1 MMANDAALFSR
12 GGGFLLGSPSAA
24 DVFTPEDLDAEQR
37 LIGETA
43 TGFGRDQVAPLLE
56 KIENRE
62 HEHSVALM
70 RQAGELG
77 LLGVDIPPEYDGLG
91 LTTTTSTLL
100 TEALGR
106 YAGSFSL
113 TFGAHTGIGTL
124 PIVYFGNEDQKQR
137 YLPKLASGE
146 WIAAYCLTEPDAGS
160 DALAA
165 KTTAT
170 LTPDGKHYVL
180 NGQKQWITNGRFADV
195 YIVYARVNKRITA
208 FIVPRSLEGVSVGPE
223 VDKMGIKGSSTC
235 TVYLN
240 DVHVPVENVLGEV
253 DRGHVIAFNVLN
265 LGRWKLAAGALGAC
279 KALLEVSTNYA
290 QERKQFNVPIA
301 SFPLIQ
307 QKLASMATRIFVL
320 ESMVYRTAGQLTDA
334 LSGLE
339 LAKDV
344 GKEAGDAIGEFAVEA
359 SINKVFGSEVLDFV
373 ADEAVQIHGGYGY
386 MQEFIVERAYR
397 DARINRIFEGTNEIN
412 RLLIPGTMLRRAM
425 KGELPLLEAMFALQ
439 KELTEFTPAFG
450 TEVAVATDDPLVTER
465 AIIDNLRKLTL
476 MVSGLAAQKH
486 MEKIEHEQELLAAA
500 ADLGI
505 ALYAAES
512 ALLRTEKAGYPES
525 FVDMTRLFIHEALDQ
540 AEPIARRA
548 LAALEEGDTL
558 RVQLSIVRRLTRRDA
573 IDTIALGRAIAAK
586 VLEAEGYPGQQ
597 VA

>member
-1 MMANDAALFSR
+1 MTQDATLYKR
-12 GGGFLLGSPSAA
+12 GGGFLLGSPAAA
-24 DVFTPEDLDAEQR
+24 DVFTPEDLDSEQR

-43 TGFGRDQVAPLLE
+43 AGFAKEQVEPLLE

-77 LLGVDIPPEYDGLG
+77 LLGADIPAEYDGLG
-91 LTTTTSTLL
+91 LTTTSSTLI
-100 TEALGR
+100 TEMLGR

-124 PIVYFGNEDQKQR
+124 PIVYFGNEDQKKR
-137 YLPKLASGE
+137 FLPKLASGE
-146 WIAAYCLTEPDAGS
+146 WIAAYALTEPDAGS

-165 KTTAT
+165 KTTAV
-170 LTPDGKHYVL
+170 LSDDGKHYVL
-180 NGQKQWITNGRFADV
+180 NGQKQWITNGSFADV
-195 YIVYARVNKRITA
+195 FIVYARVNKRITA
-208 FIVPRSLEGVSVGPE
+208 FIVPRELEGVSVGPE
-223 VDKMGIKGSSTC
+223 VNKMGIKGSST
-235 TVYLN
+235 TMVYLDN
-240 DVHVPVENVLGEV
+240 VKVPVENVLGEV

-279 KALLEVSTNYA
+279 KALIEVSAKYA
-290 QERKQFNVPIA
+290 QERKQFGVPIA

-307 QKLASMATRIFVL
+307 QKLAAMAVRTFVL
-320 ESMVYRTAGQLTDA
+320 ESTVYRTAGQLTEA
-334 LSGLE
+334 LSGLD

-344 GKEAGDAIGEFAVEA
+344 SKEAGDAIGEFAVEA

-386 MQEFIVERAYR
+386 MQEYVVERAYR

-439 KELTEFTPAFG
+439 KELTEFVPSFGDDMPAP
-450 TEVAVATDDPLVTER
+450 DDPLAAER
-465 AIIDNLRKLTL
+465 GIVDNLRKLTL
-476 MVSGLAAQKH
+476 MVAGLAAQKH
-486 MEKIEHEQELLAAA
+486 MEKIEQEQELLATA

-505 ALYAAES
+505 LLYAAES
-512 ALLRTEKAGYPES
+512 ALLRTEKAGYPEL
-525 FVDMTRLFIHEALDQ
+525 FVHMTKLFVHEAADQ
-540 AEPIARRA
+540 AEPVARRA

-558 RVQLSIVRRLTRRDA
+558 RVQLSVVRRLTRRDPVNA
-573 IDTIALGRAIAAK
+573 IALGRGVAAK
-586 VLEAEGYPGQQ
+586 VLEAEGYP
-597 VA
+597 V

>member
-1 MMANDAALFSR
+1 MSHDKALLKK
-12 GGGFLLGSPSAA
+12 GGGFLLGSPAAA
-24 DVFTPEDLDAEQR
+24 DVFTPEDLDSEQR

-43 TGFGRDQVAPLLE
+43 AGFGRDEVAPLLD

-62 HEHSVALM
+62 HDHSIALM
-70 RQAGELG
+70 RRAGELG
-77 LLGVDIPPEYDGLG
+77 LLGTDVPAEYDGLG
-91 LTTTTSTLL
+91 LTTTSSTLV
-100 TEALGR
+100 TESLGR

-124 PIVYFGNEDQKQR
+124 PIVVFGNEDQKRR
-137 YLPKLASGE
+137 YLPKLANGE
-146 WIAAYCLTEPDAGS
+146 WIAAYALTEPDAGS

-170 LTPDGKHYVL
+170 LSADGKHYVL
-180 NGQKQWITNGRFADV
+180 NGQKQWITNGTFADV
-195 YIVYARVNKRITA
+195 FIVYARVNKRITA

-240 DVHVPVENVLGEV
+240 DVHVPVEDVLGEV

-265 LGRWKLAAGALGAC
+265 LGRWKLAAGVLGGC
-279 KALLEVSTNYA
+279 KTLLEVSTKYA
-290 QERKQFNVPIA
+290 QERKQFNTPIA

-307 QKLASMATRIFVL
+307 QKLAAMATRTFVL
-320 ESMVYRTAGQLTDA
+320 ESVVYRTAGQLTDA
-334 LSGLE
+334 VSELDLS
-339 LAKDV
+339 KDV
-344 GKEAGDAIGEFAVEA
+344 GKEAGDAIGEYAVEA

-386 MQEFIVERAYR
+386 MQEFAVERAYR

-439 KELTEFTPAFG
+439 KELTEFAPAMGFGDAFG
-450 TEVAVATDDPLVTER
+450 SDDDPLAAER
-465 AIIDNLRKLTL
+465 TIVDNLRKLTL

-512 ALLRTEKAGYPES
+512 ALLRTEKAGCPEVY
-525 FVDMTRLFIHEALDQ
+525 VDMTRLFIHEAVDA

-548 LAALEEGDTL
+548 LGALEEGDNL

-573 IDTIALGRAIAAK
+573 IDTIALGRAVAGR
-586 VLEAEGYPGQQ
+586 VLEAEGYP
-597 VA
+597 V

>member
-1 MMANDAALFSR
+1 MTQDATLYKR
-12 GGGFLLGSPSAA
+12 GGGFLLGSPAAA
-24 DVFTPEDLDAEQR
+24 DVFTPEDLDSEQR

-43 TGFGRDQVAPLLE
+43 AGFAKEQVEPLLE
-56 KIENRE
+56 NIENRE

-77 LLGVDIPPEYDGLG
+77 LLGADIPAEYDGLG
-91 LTTTTSTLL
+91 LTTTSSTLI
-100 TEALGR
+100 TEMLGR

-124 PIVYFGNEDQKQR
+124 PIVYFGNEDQKKR
-137 YLPKLASGE
+137 FLPKLASGE
-146 WIAAYCLTEPDAGS
+146 WIAAYALTEPDAGS

-165 KTTAT
+165 KTTAV
-170 LTPDGKHYVL
+170 LSDDGKHYVL
-180 NGQKQWITNGRFADV
+180 NGQKQWITNGSFADV
-195 YIVYARVNKRITA
+195 FIVYARVNKRITA
-208 FIVPRSLEGVSVGPE
+208 FIVPRELEGVSVGPE
-223 VDKMGIKGSSTC
+223 VNKMGIKGSST
-235 TVYLN
+235 TMVYLDN
-240 DVHVPVENVLGEV
+240 VKVPVENVLGEV

-279 KALLEVSTNYA
+279 KALIEVSAKYA
-290 QERKQFNVPIA
+290 QERKQFGVPIA

-307 QKLASMATRIFVL
+307 QKLAAMAVRTFVL
-320 ESMVYRTAGQLTDA
+320 ESTVYRTAGQLTEA
-334 LSGLE
+334 LSGLD

-344 GKEAGDAIGEFAVEA
+344 SKEAGDAIGEFAVEA

-386 MQEFIVERAYR
+386 MQEYVVERAYR

-439 KELTEFTPAFG
+439 KELTEFVPSFGDDMPAP
-450 TEVAVATDDPLVTER
+450 DDPLAAER
-465 AIIDNLRKLTL
+465 GIVDNLRKLTL
-476 MVSGLAAQKH
+476 TVAGLAAQKH
-486 MEKIEHEQELLAAA
+486 MEKIEQEQELLASA

-505 ALYAAES
+505 LLYAAES
-512 ALLRTEKAGYPES
+512 ALLRTEKAGYPEL
-525 FVDMTRLFIHEALDQ
+525 FVHMTKLFVHEAADQ
-540 AEPIARRA
+540 AEPVARRA

-558 RVQLSIVRRLTRRDA
+558 RVQLSVVRRLTRRDPVNA
-573 IDTIALGRAIAAK
+573 IALGRGVAAK
-586 VLEAEGYPGQQ
+586 VLEAEGYP
-597 VA
+597 V

>member
-1 MMANDAALFSR
+1 MTQDATLYKR
-12 GGGFLLGSPSAA
+12 GGGFLLGSPAAA
-24 DVFTPEDLDAEQR
+24 DVFTPEDLDSEQR

-43 TGFGRDQVAPLLE
+43 AGFAKEQVEPLLE

-77 LLGVDIPPEYDGLG
+77 LLGADIPAEYDGLG
-91 LTTTTSTLL
+91 LTTTSSTLI
-100 TEALGR
+100 TEMLGR

-124 PIVYFGNEDQKQR
+124 PIVYFGNEDQKKR
-137 YLPKLASGE
+137 FLPKLASGE
-146 WIAAYCLTEPDAGS
+146 WIAAYALTEPDAGS

-165 KTTAT
+165 KTTAV
-170 LTPDGKHYVL
+170 LSDDGKHYVL
-180 NGQKQWITNGRFADV
+180 NGQKQWITNGSFADV
-195 YIVYARVNKRITA
+195 FIVYARVNKRITA
-208 FIVPRSLEGVSVGPE
+208 FIVPRELEGVSVGPE
-223 VDKMGIKGSSTC
+223 VNKMGIKGSST
-235 TVYLN
+235 TMVYLDN
-240 DVHVPVENVLGEV
+240 VKVPVENVLGEV

-279 KALLEVSTNYA
+279 KALIEVSAKYA
-290 QERKQFNVPIA
+290 QERKQFGVPIA

-307 QKLASMATRIFVL
+307 QKLAAMAVRTFVL
-320 ESMVYRTAGQLTDA
+320 ESTVYRTAGQLTEA
-334 LSGLE
+334 LSGLD

-344 GKEAGDAIGEFAVEA
+344 SKEAGDAIGEFAVEA

-386 MQEFIVERAYR
+386 MQEYVVERAYR

-439 KELTEFTPAFG
+439 KELTEFVPSFGDDMPAP
-450 TEVAVATDDPLVTER
+450 DDPLAAER
-465 AIIDNLRKLTL
+465 GIVDNLRKLTL
-476 MVSGLAAQKH
+476 MVAGLAAQKH
-486 MEKIEHEQELLAAA
+486 MEKIEQEQELLASA

-505 ALYAAES
+505 LLYAAES
-512 ALLRTEKAGYPES
+512 ALLRTEKAGYPEL
-525 FVDMTRLFIHEALDQ
+525 FVHMTKLFVHEAADQ
-540 AEPIARRA
+540 AEPVARRA

-558 RVQLSIVRRLTRRDA
+558 RVQLSVVRRLTRRDPVNA
-573 IDTIALGRAIAAK
+573 IALGRGVAAK
-586 VLEAEGYPGQQ
+586 VLEAEGYP
-597 VA
+597 V

>member
-1 MMANDAALFSR
+1 MTQDATLYKR
-12 GGGFLLGSPSAA
+12 GGGFLLGSPAAA
-24 DVFTPEDLDAEQR
+24 DVFTPEDLDSEQR

-43 TGFGRDQVAPLLE
+43 AGFAKEQVEPLLE
-56 KIENRE
+56 NIENRE

-77 LLGVDIPPEYDGLG
+77 LLGADIPAEYDGLG
-91 LTTTTSTLL
+91 LTTTSSTLI
-100 TEALGR
+100 TEMLGR

-124 PIVYFGNEDQKQR
+124 PIVYFGNEDQKKR
-137 YLPKLASGE
+137 FLPKLASGE
-146 WIAAYCLTEPDAGS
+146 WIAAYALTEPDAGS

-165 KTTAT
+165 KTTAV
-170 LTPDGKHYVL
+170 LSDDGKHYVL
-180 NGQKQWITNGRFADV
+180 NGQKQWITNGSFADV
-195 YIVYARVNKRITA
+195 FIVYARVNKRITA
-208 FIVPRSLEGVSVGPE
+208 FIVPRELEGVSVGPE
-223 VDKMGIKGSSTC
+223 VNKMGIKGSST
-235 TVYLN
+235 TMVYLDN
-240 DVHVPVENVLGEV
+240 VKVPVENVLGEV

-279 KALLEVSTNYA
+279 KALIEVSAKYA
-290 QERKQFNVPIA
+290 QERKQFGVPIA

-307 QKLASMATRIFVL
+307 QKLAAMAVRTFVL
-320 ESMVYRTAGQLTDA
+320 ESTVYRTAGQLTEA
-334 LSGLE
+334 LSGLD

-344 GKEAGDAIGEFAVEA
+344 SKEAGDAIGEFAVEA

-386 MQEFIVERAYR
+386 MQEYVVERAYR

-439 KELTEFTPAFG
+439 KELTEFVPSFGDDMPAP
-450 TEVAVATDDPLVTER
+450 DDPLAAER
-465 AIIDNLRKLTL
+465 GIVDNLRKLTL
-476 MVSGLAAQKH
+476 MVAGLAAQKH
-486 MEKIEHEQELLAAA
+486 MEKIEQEQELLAAA

-505 ALYAAES
+505 LLYAAES
-512 ALLRTEKAGYPES
+512 ALLRTEKAGYPEL
-525 FVDMTRLFIHEALDQ
+525 FVHMTKLFVHEAADQ
-540 AEPIARRA
+540 AEPVARRA

-558 RVQLSIVRRLTRRDA
+558 RVQLSVVRRLTRRDPVNA
-573 IDTIALGRAIAAK
+573 IALGRGVAAK
-586 VLEAEGYPGQQ
+586 VLEAEGYP
-597 VA
+597 V

>member
-1 MMANDAALFSR
+1 MSQDATLYKR
-12 GGGFLLGSPSAA
+12 GGGFLLGSPGAA
-24 DVFTPEDLDAEQR
+24 DVFTPEDLDSEQR

-43 TGFGRDQVAPLLE
+43 AGFGKDQVAPLLE

-77 LLGVDIPPEYDGLG
+77 LLGVAIPAEYDGLG
-91 LTTTTSTLL
+91 LTTTSSTLI

-124 PIVYFGNEDQKQR
+124 PIVYFGNEDQKRR
-137 YLPKLASGE
+137 YLPKLASGQ
-146 WIAAYCLTEPDAGS
+146 WIAAYALTEPDAGS

-165 KTTAT
+165 KTTAV
-170 LTPDGKHYVL
+170 LAEDGKHYVL
-180 NGQKQWITNGRFADV
+180 NGQKQWITNGSFADV
-195 YIVYARVNKRITA
+195 FIVYARVNKRLTA

-223 VDKMGIKGSSTC
+223 VDKMGIKGSST
-235 TVYLN
+235 TMVYLDN
-240 DVHVPVENVLGEV
+240 VRVPVENVLGEV

-279 KALLEVSTNYA
+279 KALLEISTKYA
-290 QERKQFNVPIA
+290 QERKQFNTPIA

-307 QKLASMATRIFVL
+307 QKLAAMATRTFVL

-334 LSGLE
+334 LSGLD

-344 GKEAGDAIGEFAVEA
+344 SKEAGDAIGEFAVEA

-439 KELTEFTPAFG
+439 KELTEFAPAFG
-450 TEVAVATDDPLVTER
+450 DDVPAADDPLAAER
-465 AIIDNLRKLTL
+465 GIVDNLRKLTL

-486 MEKIEHEQELLAAA
+486 MEKIEQEQELLAAA

-512 ALLRTEKAGYPES
+512 ALLRTEKAGYPEL
-525 FVDMTRLFIHEALDQ
+525 FVDMTRLFIHEAVDA
-540 AEPIARRA
+540 AEPVARRA
-548 LAALEEGDTL
+548 LAALEEGDNL

-573 IDTIALGRAIAAK
+573 VDAIALGRAVAAR
-586 VLEAEGYPGQQ
+586 VLEAEGYPT
-597 VA
+597 V

>member
-1 MMANDAALFSR
+1 
-12 GGGFLLGSPSAA
+12 
-24 DVFTPEDLDAEQR
+24 VE
-37 LIGETA
+37 
-43 TGFGRDQVAPLLE
+43 PLLE

-77 LLGVDIPPEYDGLG
+77 LLGADIPAEYDGLG
-91 LTTTTSTLL
+91 LTTTSSTLI
-100 TEALGR
+100 TEMLGR

-124 PIVYFGNEDQKQR
+124 PIVYFGNEDQKKR
-137 YLPKLASGE
+137 FLPKLASGE
-146 WIAAYCLTEPDAGS
+146 WIAAYALTEPDAGS

-165 KTTAT
+165 KTTAV
-170 LTPDGKHYVL
+170 LSDDGKHYVL
-180 NGQKQWITNGRFADV
+180 NGQKQWITNGSFADV
-195 YIVYARVNKRITA
+195 FIVYARVNKRITA
-208 FIVPRSLEGVSVGPE
+208 FIVPRELEGVSVGPE
-223 VDKMGIKGSSTC
+223 VNKMGIKGSST
-235 TVYLN
+235 TMVYLDN
-240 DVHVPVENVLGEV
+240 VKVPVENVLGEV

-279 KALLEVSTNYA
+279 KALIEVSAKYA
-290 QERKQFNVPIA
+290 QERKQFGVPIA

-307 QKLASMATRIFVL
+307 QKLAAMAVRTFVL
-320 ESMVYRTAGQLTDA
+320 ESTVYRTAGQLTEA
-334 LSGLE
+334 LSGLD

-344 GKEAGDAIGEFAVEA
+344 SKEAGDAIGEFAVEA

-386 MQEFIVERAYR
+386 MQEYVVERAYR

-439 KELTEFTPAFG
+439 KELTEFVPSFGDDMPAP
-450 TEVAVATDDPLVTER
+450 DDPLAAER
-465 AIIDNLRKLTL
+465 GIVDNLRKLTL
-476 MVSGLAAQKH
+476 MVAGLAAQKH
-486 MEKIEHEQELLAAA
+486 MEKIEQEQELLAAA

-505 ALYAAES
+505 LLYAAES
-512 ALLRTEKAGYPES
+512 ALLRTEKAGYPEL
-525 FVDMTRLFIHEALDQ
+525 FVHMTKLFVHEAADQ
-540 AEPIARRA
+540 AEPVARRA

-558 RVQLSIVRRLTRRDA
+558 RVQLSVVRRLTRRDPVNA
-573 IDTIALGRAIAAK
+573 IALGRGVAAK
-586 VLEAEGYPGQQ
+586 VLEAEGYP
-597 VA
+597 V

>member
-1 MMANDAALFSR
+1 MTQDATLYKR
-12 GGGFLLGSPSAA
+12 GGGFLLGSPAAA
-24 DVFTPEDLDAEQR
+24 DVFTPEDLDSEQR

-43 TGFGRDQVAPLLE
+43 AGFAKEQVEPLLE
-56 KIENRE
+56 NIENRE

-77 LLGVDIPPEYDGLG
+77 LLGADIPAEYDGLG
-91 LTTTTSTLL
+91 LTTTSSTLI
-100 TEALGR
+100 TEMLGR

-124 PIVYFGNEDQKQR
+124 PIVYFGNEDQKKR
-137 YLPKLASGE
+137 FLPKLASGE
-146 WIAAYCLTEPDAGS
+146 WIAAYALTEPDAGS

-165 KTTAT
+165 KTTAV
-170 LTPDGKHYVL
+170 LSDDGKHYVL
-180 NGQKQWITNGRFADV
+180 NGQKQWITNGSFADV
-195 YIVYARVNKRITA
+195 FIVYARVNKRITA
-208 FIVPRSLEGVSVGPE
+208 FIVPRELEGVSVGPE
-223 VDKMGIKGSSTC
+223 VNKMGIKGSST
-235 TVYLN
+235 TMVYLDN
-240 DVHVPVENVLGEV
+240 VKVPVENVLGEV

-279 KALLEVSTNYA
+279 KALIEVSAKYA
-290 QERKQFNVPIA
+290 QERKQFGVPIA

-307 QKLASMATRIFVL
+307 QKLAAMAVRTFVL
-320 ESMVYRTAGQLTDA
+320 ESTVYRTAGQLTEA
-334 LSGLE
+334 LSGLD

-344 GKEAGDAIGEFAVEA
+344 SKEAGDAIGEFAVEA

-386 MQEFIVERAYR
+386 MQEYVVERAYR

-439 KELTEFTPAFG
+439 KELTEFVPSFGDDMPAP
-450 TEVAVATDDPLVTER
+450 DDPLAAER
-465 AIIDNLRKLTL
+465 GIVDNLRKLTL
-476 MVSGLAAQKH
+476 MVAGLAAQKH
-486 MEKIEHEQELLAAA
+486 MEKIEQEQELLASA

-505 ALYAAES
+505 LLYAAES
-512 ALLRTEKAGYPES
+512 ALLRTEKAGYPEL
-525 FVDMTRLFIHEALDQ
+525 FVHMTKLFVHEAADQ
-540 AEPIARRA
+540 AEPVARRA

-558 RVQLSIVRRLTRRDA
+558 RVQLSVVRRLTRRDPVNA
-573 IDTIALGRAIAAK
+573 IALGRGVAAK
-586 VLEAEGYPGQQ
+586 VLEAEGYP
-597 VA
+597 V